1 MALNEDTI
9 AAISTA
15 AGQGGIGIIRI
26 SGSRAAEI
34 ADRIFRP
41 KNGINL
47 CSAPSHRMLYGH
59 AIDPAD
65 GSVIDEVLAVVMR
78 APRSYTCE
86 DIVEISCHGGFVP
99 IRKMLQMLIDE
110 GARLAEPGEFTKR
123 AFLNGRLNLSQAEAV
138 ADIINA
144 KTEKGL
150 RIAEEQ
156 LRGSISDRLSELREE
171 LVDIASH
178 VEAYID
184 FPEEDIS
191 TATRKEIFDRLSV
204 VSGSIRKLSSTFD
217 EARFFKDGLSA
228 AIIGRPNVGKSS
240 LLNRL
245 IKKDRAIVTELPGTT
260 RDIIEEYLNINGL
273 PVRIIDTA
281 GIRDSDEV
289 IEQEGIRRSRQAVE
303 QADFVLALLDSSRP
317 LESEDMELVDML
329 KGKNHMIVLSK
340 SDLPRMLDTKALTD
354 DSDSTI
360 SISSATGEGIDRLK
374 NAIFDL
380 NINKSH
386 NEDEGVII
394 TNMRHKSAL
403 DRADL
408 ALRKTADLLM
418 RDEPVELFS
427 IEMRTALDSMG
438 EITGTVT
445 TDEVLNRIFSS
456 FCIGK

>member
-1 MALNEDTI
+1 
-9 AAISTA
+9 
-15 AGQGGIGIIRI
+15 
-26 SGSRAAEI
+26 
-34 ADRIFRP
+34 
-41 KNGINL
+41 
-47 CSAPSHRMLYGH
+47 MLYGH